1 MANVLSFNTA
11 VGRRAQPRCFDT
23 DSAVKTHLQGDS
35 VLGSEDALRKFAYI
49 QGLVLFLVVWVPR
62 TFSQAGFADIFT
74 LVQSSGIP
82 MHGSATG
89 GLCWFN
95 KER

>member
-11 VGRRAQPRCFDT
+11 AGCTAQPRCFDT
-23 DSAVKTHLQGDS
+23 GSAVKTHLQGDS
-35 VLGSEDALRKFAYI
+35 VLGSKDVLRKFAYI
-49 QGLVLFLVVWVPR
+49 QGHVLFIVVWVPR
-62 TFSQAGFADIFT
+62 KFSQGGFADVFT

-82 MHGSATG
+82 MHGSTTG